1 MAYHTNLLQNSRYVN
16 IAIYNRGIMVT
27 IKNIAKEKLN
37 AGAFAIGVELLQART
52 VDIAKVMK
60 TAGVD

>member
-1 MAYHTNLLQNSRYVN
+1 
-16 IAIYNRGIMVT
+16 MVT